1 MPVDEGLPLYPRLP
15 VSWFAVSAMLTL
27 AGVLAFLFGISGED
41 ALRTWQIYA
50 VNYVYWTGLAF
61 GAVLFSAVLNLS
73 KAVWGRSIKRLA
85 EAFAAFLPVSY
96 ALFWVFWPG
105 REYIFPWIHHP
116 VAEKQ
121 AFLNVPSL
129 FFREGLGLLTLTVLS
144 LLLVF
149 FSVQADR
156 RWLRQGRP
164 EVRTTY
170 PWMGLFNAQWR
181 FSPVLPA
188 AYAFILSL
196 FAVDLIMSLE
206 PHWYSTLFPGYYFIA
221 AFYSAIV
228 ALYLVALIFPSSLGL
243 AGYLYPRQFHD
254 LGKLTFGF
262 CIFTGYLF
270 YAQFLVIW
278 YGNIPEETEYVIL
291 RTRLLPWAPIAWTV
305 LFAVFVIPF
314 FVLLNRKVKI
324 MRTPMIIIT
333 TMILAGLW
341 LERFLLIVPSLWRGR
356 GDIPL
361 GITEALV
368 SAGFVGIVWL
378 CINIF
383 LSLVPVL
390 PVSDPLF
397 HRFLKEGQ
405 GTLEP

>member
-1 MPVDEGLPLYPRLP
+1 MAVDERLP
-15 VSWFAVSAMLTL
+15 VYPRVPASWFAVSTIL
-27 AGVLAFLFGISGED
+27 AIAGTAAFLFGIWGDD
-41 ALRTWQIYA
+41 ALRTWQIYI

-73 KAVWGRSIKRLA
+73 KAVWGRPIKRLA

-96 ALFWVFWPG
+96 ALFWVIWPG
-105 REYIFPWIHHP
+105 RNHIFQWVQHP
-116 VAEKQ
+116 VPEKQ
-121 AFLNVPSL
+121 AFLNIPFL
-129 FFREGLGLLTLTVLS
+129 FIREGVGLLTLTVLS

-156 RWLRQGRP
+156 RWLREGRP
-164 EVRTTY
+164 EVGTAY
-170 PWMGLFNAQWR
+170 PWSGLFSAQWR

-196 FAVDLIMSLE
+196 FAVDIIMSLE

-228 ALYLVALIFPSSLGL
+228 SLYLVALLFGRRLGL
-243 AGYLYPRQFHD
+243 ASYLYPRQFHD

-278 YGNIPEETEYVIL
+278 YGNIPEETEYMIL
-291 RTRLLPWAPIAWTV
+291 RTRLAPWAPLAWTV
-305 LFAVFVIPF
+305 LFMVFLIPF
-314 FVLLNRKVKI
+314 FALLSRKIKI
-324 MRTPMIIIT
+324 TRTPMIVIT
-333 TMILAGLW
+333 IMILVGLW
-341 LERFLLIVPSLWRGR
+341 LERFLLVVPSLWQGR

-361 GITEALV
+361 GPSEVLISL
-368 SAGFVGIVWL
+368 GFLGVVWL
-378 CINIF
+378 SITIF

-405 GTLEP
+405 GTLQP